1 MEAQLQHDLEIEE
14 SERNVAIDTF
24 IKKTSYKKE
33 VKTKGKDG
41 ESVKTVAKRSETEA
55 ERLDRK
61 TATVLKEM
69 RDEEM
74 KA

>member
-1 MEAQLQHDLEIEE
+1 MEIEE

-33 VKTKGKDG
+33 VKTKGKYG